1 VTIEGAGED
10 HNTKGGSRD
19 VAAHCL
25 KAIYGREAPMNIPYG
40 FVLVGG
46 AKMSSSKGLG
56 VTARAVAD
64 FLPPEA
70 LRFLML
76 RTKPKSQANFEP
88 TQEALVKLFN
98 DLDRS
103 HTKTFN
109 DPNYPDYERRT
120 YYLSEVTQ
128 EGDYFDCE
136 FSLVIALVQ
145 MPHLDI
151 YGQFAAIKG
160 SALTEVERKHLDRR
174 IHAARVW
181 LEHYATP
188 EERLTLQ
195 KSAPASASELTATQR
210 AFCRMLGERVK
221 ACEWTPESL
230 QAAVFDSARLA
241 PIDQPTAF
249 LAFYRVLL
257 DNSKGPKA
265 GNFLAFLERED
276 VVKLFASV
284 PWSGEADEL
293 AHLTATSITVAE
305 LDKFAKG
312 GKTKAVSATLHT
324 RTLGARAFVEA
335 KITTDDGKS
344 HVRRVMVEGGASGST
359 EQAVR
364 GVLPV

>member
-1 VTIEGAGED
+1 
-10 HNTKGGSRD
+10 
-19 VAAHCL
+19 
-25 KAIYGREAPMNIPYG
+25 
-40 FVLVGG
+40 
-46 AKMSSSKGLG
+46 
-56 VTARAVAD
+56 
-64 FLPPEA
+64 
-70 LRFLML
+70 
-76 RTKPKSQANFEP
+76 
-88 TQEALVKLFN
+88 
-98 DLDRS
+98 
-103 HTKTFN
+103 
-109 DPNYPDYERRT
+109 
-120 YYLSEVTQ
+120 VTQ